1 MKIFKKSEKK
11 YFRNFIEVGINKERS
26 STGRVNFLDKFNVIF
41 WLCDIAAVDH
51 QNDGSGGWLDSLK
64 IKSD

>member
-41 WLCDIAAVDH
+41 
-51 QNDGSGGWLDSLK
+51 
-64 IKSD
+64 